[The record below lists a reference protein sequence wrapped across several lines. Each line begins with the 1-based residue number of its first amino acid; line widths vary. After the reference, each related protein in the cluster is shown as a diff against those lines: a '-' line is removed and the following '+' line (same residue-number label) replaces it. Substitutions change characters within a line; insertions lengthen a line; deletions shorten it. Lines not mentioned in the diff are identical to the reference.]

1 MPVLSRALHISIL
14 AVSLIATVSF
24 PVRAEPLPESVGAC
38 SETTISLIGGRLQ
51 GDDTFSSGTAVLYDN
66 GGRQISYDREE
77 GVIASEVGD
86 PVRLC
91 LAEIPQGCPP
101 GDDRGRVY
109 VATNLR
115 TGASWEMP
123 DSAHMCGGA

>member
-1 MPVLSRALHISIL
+1 MPVPPRALVATIL
-14 AVSLIATVSF
+14 ALSLLTASRVPTH
-24 PVRAEPLPESVGAC
+24 AEPLPATVGAC
-38 SETTISLIGGRLQ
+38 SETTITLIGGRLE
-51 GDDTFSSGTAVLYDN
+51 GDDTFLSGTAVLYDN

-77 GVIASEVGD
+77 GVIASRIGD

-101 GDDRGRVY
+101 GDARGRVY

>member
-1 MPVLSRALHISIL
+1 MPVPSRAIFSTIL
-14 AVSLIATVSF
+14 AVTLLATARL
-24 PVRAEPLPESVGAC
+24 PARAEPLPGSVGAC
-38 SETTISLIGGRLQ
+38 SETTITLIGGRLQ
-51 GDDTFSSGTAVLYDN
+51 GDDTFSSGTAVHYDN
-66 GGRQISYDREE
+66 GGRQISDDREE
-77 GVIASEVGD
+77 GAIASQVGD

-101 GDDRGRVY
+101 GDDRGRIY

-115 TGASWEMP
+115 TGTSWEMS

>member
-1 MPVLSRALHISIL
+1 MPVLPRATLSAVL
-14 AVSLIATVSF
+14 AVTLLANASPPAH
-24 PVRAEPLPESVGAC
+24 AEALPDSVGAC
-38 SETTISLIGGRLQ
+38 SETTITLIGGRLR
-51 GDDTFSSGTAVLYDN
+51 GDDTFASGTAVLYDN

-77 GVIASEVGD
+77 GAIASEVGD
-86 PVRLC
+86 RVRLC
-91 LAEIPQGCPP
+91 LASIPEGCPP